1 MHVIVLVISND
12 KFRLHM
18 YCVTSFSVLYIQLF
32 STLNWYFVTSEYN
45 PQFNFSFEKLLLFW
59 LEKLKLWI
67 VFTCEIIKKNSWFTV
82 SIWKYLLHKYLV
94 GAHNKQFFV
103 YTLDIVYSLALCFL
117 FFLDKFHRMYDCRER
132 LHMDQIIGQGIQNI
146 SRKHLSH
153 LTPVQHS

>member
-1 MHVIVLVISND
+1 MISFDFTCIVSRVFQYYIYLQ
-12 KFRLHM
+12 
-18 YCVTSFSVLYIQLF
+18 LY

-45 PQFNFSFEKLLLFW
+45 PQFNFWFEKLLLFW

-67 VFTCEIIKKNSWFTV
+67 GIHLWNNKEKLMIYCFNLKI
-82 SIWKYLLHKYLV
+82 SITYLV